1 MIRTQLYIL
10 TLKICAF
17 YESIFLIWIGFFF
30 VFLIICLFKSKK
42 YKGCLCNKFDLA
54 KSLCFLSNYQVVY
67 LVSSFN
73 KLGFTLKLIGDIYT
87 REQLYI
93 YAAQLLEFYEY

>member
-1 MIRTQLYIL
+1 MNLFFWYGL
-10 TLKICAF
+10 GFVLG
-17 YESIFLIWIGFFF
+17 FLI
-30 VFLIICLFKSKK
+30 VCLFKSKK
-42 YKGCLCNKFDLA
+42 YKWCLWNKFDLA
-54 KSLCFLSNYQVVY
+54 KNPCFLSNYQVVY
-67 LVSSFN
+67 LVNSFN

>member
-1 MIRTQLYIL
+1 MNLFFWYGL
-10 TLKICAF
+10 GFVLFFWSFVCLKVK
-17 YESIFLIWIGFFF
+17 SI
-30 VFLIICLFKSKK
+30 
-42 YKGCLCNKFDLA
+42 NKFDLA

>member
-1 MIRTQLYIL
+1 MNLFFWYGLGFVLFFWSLVCFKVKSIKGVYVINL
-10 TLKICAF
+10 T
-17 YESIFLIWIGFFF
+17 
-30 VFLIICLFKSKK
+30 
-42 YKGCLCNKFDLA
+42 
-54 KSLCFLSNYQVVY
+54 YQVVY